1 MSELEALRSSAPDAY
16 VVLDDDDRV
25 VYVSKPFHDTRGR
38 GAGHVF
44 WDHLPDA
51 RKIYGPHIAEARESG
66 RPVEAVIFYAGR
78 LKRLLAIPGGDGLAL
93 HIENLVELDVTSLG
107 TLTQSLQRLDGV
119 LADRASA
126 QHGRRSHA
134 SLRALP

>member
-16 VVLDDDDRV
+16 VVLDDDDRIV
-25 VYVSKPFHDTRGR
+25 HVSKPFHDTRGR

-51 RKIYGPHIAEARESG
+51 RKIYGPHLAEARESG

-119 LADRASA
+119 LADRACE
-126 QHGRRSHA
+126 QHGRRSHG

>member
-1 MSELEALRSSAPDAY
+1 MSELDALRSSAPDAY
-16 VVLDDDDRV
+16 VVLDDDDRIV
-25 VYVSKPFHDTRGR
+25 HVSKPFHDTRGR
-38 GAGHVF
+38 GAGHVL
-44 WDHLPDA
+44 WDHLPHA
-51 RKIYGPHIAEARESG
+51 REIYGPHLAEARESG

-119 LADRASA
+119 LADRACE